1 MHQKK
6 KIAMEIAARIFLDN
20 YGLSSRIFL
29 DNYGLF
35 SRILLGK
42 TCCVAFLKVI

>member
-20 YGLSSRIFL
+20 YGLSSRI
-29 DNYGLF
+29 
-35 SRILLGK
+35 LLGK